1 MRTAAHVFYL
11 AVFSLLGSSHA
22 ASHATTSRSKSAP
35 PNVCDVSK
43 RSPSSPSQPH
53 GQNTKTTFKLEPG
66 AIVSDAC
73 ASYSTLEQLN
83 EAIHPYLQSITQ
95 KTDFFSHYRLSLYSK
110 KCPFWD
116 DENGIC
122 GNVACAVN
130 TLDNEED
137 IPLVWRAK
145 ELGRLEGPTAQHP
158 GKRQQK
164 EERKRPLQGS
174 LGVDVDESCVVEYDD

>member
-1 MRTAAHVFYL
+1 MRTASQVFYL

-22 ASHATTSRSKSAP
+22 VNHAVPTKSKSP
-35 PNVCDVSK
+35 SPNVCNVSNK
-43 RSPSSPSQPH
+43 ASSPFPGTH
-53 GQNTKTTFKLEPG
+53 DDETKRTTQLEPG

-83 EAIHPYLQSITQ
+83 EAIHPYLHSITQ
-95 KTDFFSHYRLSLYSK
+95 DTDFFSHYRLSLYSK

-130 TLDNEED
+130 TLENEED

-145 ELGRLEGPTAQHP
+145 
-158 GKRQQK
+158 
-164 EERKRPLQGS
+164 
-174 LGVDVDESCVVEYDD
+174 